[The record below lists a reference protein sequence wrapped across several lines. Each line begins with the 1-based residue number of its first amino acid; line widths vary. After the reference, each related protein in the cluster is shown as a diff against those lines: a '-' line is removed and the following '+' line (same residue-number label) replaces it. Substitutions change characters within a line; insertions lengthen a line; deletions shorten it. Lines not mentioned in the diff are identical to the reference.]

1 MLHRS
6 IGPAALLA
14 AGLLLAC
21 RKSPA
26 PVSGSGGA
34 SALPAAPSVKQK
46 TTRGDI
52 ALRNL
57 SDRIEVLEKQS
68 AKQAQPLAV
77 REQLATALLQR
88 VQFLGTFDDFTRVIE
103 IAEGAVRDFP
113 GQASAL
119 LLRARAASAVHRFED
134 ALRDLDAAALL
145 GADVDA
151 RRASI
156 HLALGRDL
164 EKARAFAK
172 LRVDRA
178 PTLEHLGLLANAEA
192 ALGDFSAADDFY
204 QAALD
209 TLRDVSP
216 FPVAQ
221 LSFQRGVMWG
231 EQAHDPERALPFYAE
246 AVRRIPGYVV
256 ANVHLA
262 ELEASTGRRDAAIE
276 RLRAVVAQSGTPDH
290 DPEPF
295 GVLAELLLERDPSD
309 GSAAALIE
317 RARQGYDMLL
327 ARHRSAFLDHGA
339 EFFAGPGHDRPRA
352 LALARENLALRQTP
366 RAYGLAIE
374 SAFGAGDVAAGCG
387 WMGEAAAVRSRS
399 PELGALLD
407 KESARCA
414 TR

>member
-1 MLHRS
+1 MFLRS
-6 IGPAALLA
+6 MGPAVLIA

-21 RKSPA
+21 RKTPA
-26 PVSGSGGA
+26 PASGSGGA
-34 SALPAAPSVKQK
+34 SALPTAPSVKQK

-57 SDRIEVLEKQS
+57 GDRITVLEKQS

-88 VQFLGTFDDFTRVIE
+88 VQFMGTFDDFSRVVE
-103 IAEGAVRDFP
+103 IAEAAARDFP
-113 GQASAL
+113 GQPGPL
-119 LLRARAASAVHRFED
+119 LLRARAASAVHRFDD
-134 ALRDLDAAALL
+134 ALRDLDAAARL

-164 EKARAFAK
+164 EKARDFAK
-172 LRVDRA
+172 ARVDRA

-192 ALGDFSAADDFY
+192 ALGDFDAADDHY

-231 EQAHDPERALPFYAE
+231 EQAHRPERALPFYAE
-246 AVRRIPGYVV
+246 AVRRLPGYVV

-262 ELEASTGRRDAAIE
+262 ELEASSGRRDAAIE
-276 RLRAVVAQSGTPDH
+276 RLRAVVERSGTPGH

-295 GVLAELLLERDPSD
+295 GVLAELLLERDAHD
-309 GSAAALIE
+309 AAAPALIE
-317 RARQGYDMLL
+317 RARQGYDALL
-327 ARHRSAFLDHGA
+327 GRHRAAFLDHGA
-339 EFFAGPGHDRPRA
+339 EFFAGPGNDRARA

-366 RAYGLAIE
+366 RAYSLAIE
-374 SAFGAGDVAAGCG
+374 AAFAAGDTAAGCG
-387 WMGEAAAVRSRS
+387 WMTEAAAVRSHS
-399 PELGALLD
+399 PDLGALLD
-407 KESARCA
+407 RESARCA